1 MKAQYVTVED
11 VSDCLG
17 ISKSKA
23 YQIIRRLNNELKEK
37 GYITIAGK
45 CPVRYFE
52 QKFYGFQ
59 AELD

>member
-52 QKFYGFQ
+52 KNSMDFKQS
-59 AELD
+59 